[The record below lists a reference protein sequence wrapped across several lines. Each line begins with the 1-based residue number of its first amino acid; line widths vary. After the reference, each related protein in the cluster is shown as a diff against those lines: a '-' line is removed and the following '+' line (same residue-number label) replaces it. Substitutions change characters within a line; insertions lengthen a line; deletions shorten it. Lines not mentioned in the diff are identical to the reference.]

1 MAEFFVVVVLFCF
14 VFLASVRWPKATST
28 DDNIRKLVVSSR
40 DGKREAP
47 SSTKLIELS
56 NHFYPGSR

>member
-1 MAEFFVVVVLFCF
+1 MAEFFVVVLFCF
-14 VFLASVRWPKATST
+14 VLASVRWPKATST
-28 DDNIRKLVVSSR
+28 DGNIRKLVVSSR